1 MKRVIKGLVV
11 LLVASLATMGIL
23 PGRITPLVYS
33 FSDANSGAPPSL
45 EENLKLLEEG
55 MDIPM
60 TIKPTSIVTNWSTEA
75 HLIYSKSVESLTTTT
90 NFFAGVYTSNYYKG
104 VSASILVTSPVVYYN
119 HWTSAWVGC
128 FNGNV
133 WLQAGWVK
141 EAGVGAKPRIFV
153 QFNNWGYIQTWFFD
167 QYPLT
172 IDNYFTFRVFYTGTP
187 YLWRAQIYY
196 NGSWITL
203 KDVSVS
209 NVSSIA
215 SCSSAECYAAD
226 GTVEAGQLPRGM
238 NVNGSIYNGSSW
250 NTWTSAYS
258 TVQKVTPPLNCL
270 IRNPYYNIEYWG
282 P

>member
-1 MKRVIKGLVV
+1 MKRVTKGLVV
-11 LLVASLATMGIL
+11 LLAVSLTTMGIL
-23 PGRITPLVYS
+23 PGGIAPLAYS
-33 FSDANSGAPPSL
+33 FSDAPPSL
-45 EENLKLLEEG
+45 EENSKLLEEG

-60 TIKPTSIVTNWSTEA
+60 TIKPTSTVTNWSTEA
-75 HLIYSKSVESLTTTT
+75 HLIKSVKTLTTTT

-104 VSASILVTSPVVYYN
+104 VSASILVTNPVVYYN

-128 FNGNV
+128 FDGNV

-141 EAGVGAKPRIFV
+141 EAGVGSKPRVFV
-153 QFNNWGYIQTWFFD
+153 QLNNWGYIQTWFFD

-172 IDNYFTFRVFYTGTP
+172 VDSYFTFRIFYTGTP

-203 KDVSVS
+203 KDVSIS

-238 NVNGSIYNGSSW
+238 NVNGSIYNGSIW
-250 NTWTSAYS
+250 NFWDSTYS
-258 TVQKVTPPLNCL
+258 SVKRNDPPLNCL